1 MQTRLTVT
9 TFTILQSIESKLL
22 PKPRKRQIH
31 SPIRQ
36 WNQEH
41 SGAQMSSQRRINA
54 SRANRSLSNGPKTD
68 SGKAR
73 SSLNGIKHGA
83 YAKSIVLPTES
94 AARFNK
100 LRADYTRALR
110 PANEI
115 QRDLMEESI
124 IYRWFTRRLWALGST
139 SVTDKMD
146 EQKDQVQPK
155 HVPLPEPFR
164 TAIAHWDLYDSGQ
177 ALPYI
182 QRSQARNLRLFL
194 KALSHLYEVRRAQK
208 SENEQKNLVPNS
220 DTPPQRQCALALFSN
235 ARPLLR
241 PRATHAED
249 ESRRDHCLQRDICRV
264 SSQLTVEFVRSRDQ
278 GRARFQNHAL
288 PVQPSPGRYNR
299 HG

>member
-1 MQTRLTVT
+1 
-9 TFTILQSIESKLL
+9 
-22 PKPRKRQIH
+22 
-31 SPIRQ
+31 
-36 WNQEH
+36 
-41 SGAQMSSQRRINA
+41 MSSQRRINA
-54 SRANRSLSNGPKTD
+54 SRANGALSNGPKTD

-100 LRADYTRALR
+100 LRADYTRALQ
-110 PANEI
+110 PTNEI
-115 QRDLMEESI
+115 ERDLIGELI
-124 IYRWFTRRLWALGST
+124 VYRWFTRRSWALEST

-208 SENEQKNLVPNS
+208 SENEQTNGDYPL
-220 DTPPQRQCALALFSN
+220 DTELLAG
-235 ARPLLR
+235 LR
-241 PRATHAED
+241 FRCD
-249 ESRRDHCLQRDICRV
+249 
-264 SSQLTVEFVRSRDQ
+264 RS
-278 GRARFQNHAL
+278 GTI
-288 PVQPSPGRYNR
+288 
-299 HG
+299 